1 MGSKECS
8 FFEKDKALRLVAAAI
23 GSMALMLFAVL
34 QVGYFPFGEGVSL
47 AAAWLGLSGEDVF
60 LAPIWGALLK
70 LMTEPSLLGMG
81 GLVSALAG
89 AIATSLFTYIAGHL
103 LDSAVVQVEDSASAG
118 ERRHRPVVFL
128 GAALAGLAFVFT
140 PGFLIAATRLSP
152 LMVQMAL
159 PFGALALVVR
169 NCKSSFGRLIC
180 SFFAGVLMVLGAA
193 EGMPGVLALPIVVVL
208 VLKPSESRT
217 EGMVAH
223 LGFLIIGMG
232 MELVLMLADSRS
244 AEWCYRLL
252 GHYRHLLSMGV
263 TFPGMVLFLTTGVM
277 PLLVLW
283 QLCRTRQMTAAKV
296 RAYFYIW
303 AMVVIGM
310 GGWSVHK
317 WSGHEDRAEGDYV
330 EQCLKNAEGR
340 RWIIS
345 DGAFDDL
352 ILLKAPKG
360 MHLVTLRREHEP
372 EYGRLLAQWARE
384 RLGDLEIGG
393 FGDLDGW
400 KELEFA
406 AEMGPSKFVQTM
418 IEAGGEAIS
427 EAYVIS
433 ARDLDFKAEGKVL
446 VPRVFGWEMADEGA
460 YDAAALAKEWERGLE
475 AAKPRLMGKDGAFLR
490 HVYAVQGNAIGTL
503 ASAAGNLELAWKVHW
518 RVLEALENNNL
529 SNLINLKGLVE
540 IGHKPDEAEFR
551 CAEDELNSQMM
562 VMRSQRQLQWA
573 FAHFGRLYVD
583 ANMRERVANIREE
596 LRKRAWESEEE
607 KTLRSAF
614 SELDKL
620 YWLRGKAMKTAV
632 EELENGIAKKVA
644 AIKGESVAKWLF
656 TAEMLALK
664 GGRENLWAARDN
676 YRKVLKSGDLEQC
689 DLVADRLLSMDIAL
703 DDKTELEFDALLIL
717 RNNIRHCHANA
728 ILGTIRS
735 MNGKHE
741 SAERYLK
748 RAMEV
753 GKPEPGMKNDLAL
766 ALMHQRKFDE
776 AELYIREAVRECPE
790 NWNYRETLSQVLR
803 AAGKEDEAE
812 KELNT
817 ARELAKKAW
826 QLEAFEKLVGK

>member
-1 MGSKECS
+1 M
-8 FFEKDKALRLVAAAI
+8 
-23 GSMALMLFAVL
+23 
-34 QVGYFPFGEGVSL
+34 
-47 AAAWLGLSGEDVF
+47 
-60 LAPIWGALLK
+60 
-70 LMTEPSLLGMG
+70 
-81 GLVSALAG
+81 
-89 AIATSLFTYIAGHL
+89 
-103 LDSAVVQVEDSASAG
+103 
-118 ERRHRPVVFL
+118 
-128 GAALAGLAFVFT
+128 
-140 PGFLIAATRLSP
+140 
-152 LMVQMAL
+152 
-159 PFGALALVVR
+159 
-169 NCKSSFGRLIC
+169 
-180 SFFAGVLMVLGAA
+180 
-193 EGMPGVLALPIVVVL
+193 
-208 VLKPSESRT
+208 
-217 EGMVAH
+217 
-223 LGFLIIGMG
+223 GFLIIGMG
-232 MELVLMLADSRS
+232 MELVLMLADNRS

-252 GHYRHLLSMGV
+252 KHYRNLLSMGV
-263 TFPGMVLFLTTGVM
+263 TFLGMVPFLTTGVM

-296 RAYFYIW
+296 RAYFCIW

-310 GGWSVHK
+310 GGWSVYK

-400 KELEFA
+400 KEMEFA
-406 AEMGPSKFVQTM
+406 AELGPSKFVATM
-418 IEAGGEAIS
+418 FEIGGEATSNVCII
-427 EAYVIS
+427 A
-433 ARDLDFKAEGKVL
+433 ARDLDLKVKGKAL
-446 VPRVFGWEMADEGA
+446 VPRVFGWELADEGA
-460 YDAAALAKEWERGLE
+460 FDAAALAKAWERGLE
-475 AAKPRLMGKDGAFLR
+475 AAKPLLAGRGKEFLR
-490 HVYAVQGNAIGTL
+490 HVYAVQGNAIGAL
-503 ASAAGNLELAWKVHW
+503 ASEAGDTELAWRVHY
-518 RVLEALENNNL
+518 RVLDELEKDNL

-540 IGHKPDEAEFR
+540 NGYRAEEAELR
-551 CAEDELNSQMM
+551 RAEDELNSQM
-562 VMRSQRQLQWA
+562 VMRRSQRQLQWA
-573 FAHFGRLYVD
+573 FAHFGRIYVD
-583 ANMRERVANIREE
+583 AKTHEHVANLRAE
-596 LRKRAWESEEE
+596 LHRRARQSEAS
-607 KTLRSAF
+607 KTFRSAF
-614 SELDKL
+614 AELDKL
-620 YWLRGKAMKTAV
+620 HRLRGEAMKAAV
-632 EELENGIAKKVA
+632 GELEKGIAKEVA
-644 AIKGESVAKWLF
+644 AIKEESVAKWLF

-676 YRKVLKSGDLEQC
+676 YRKALKSGDLEKS
-689 DLVADRLLSMDIAL
+689 DIVADRLLSMDIAL

-776 AELYIREAVRECPE
+776 AEFYIREAVRECPE
-790 NWNYRETLSQVLR
+790 NWNYRETLSQVLN

-812 KELNT
+812 KELAT
-817 ARELAKKAW
+817 ARELAKKAG